1 MKIGYARISTED
13 QNLDLQIDAL
23 KAAGCERIYTDKIS
37 GSTTSRPEFNK
48 MLEALRPGDVLTVWK
63 LDRIGRSLKHL
74 IEVVE
79 NLHADSVDLHLITE
93 GIDTSTP
100 AGKMAYQMMGAV
112 AEYERNVIK
121 ERVSAGLQAARKR
134 GRVGGR
140 PSALTYEQ
148 QKNAVAMY
156 HSKAMSAAAIA
167 KQFGISKPTLYSYV
181 KDHADK
187 REQIK
192 AVS

>member
-1 MKIGYARISTED
+1 MKIGYARVSTDD

-23 KAAGCERIYTDKIS
+23 KQAGCERIYTDKVS
-37 GSTTSRPEFNK
+37 GSTTTRPEFDK
-48 MLEALRPGDVLTVWK
+48 MLDALRDGDVLTVWK

-74 IEVVE
+74 IEVIEGLHTQGVE
-79 NLHADSVDLHLITE
+79 LHLITE

-100 AGKMAYQMMGAV
+100 AGRMAYQMMGAV
-112 AEYERNVIK
+112 AEYERNIIK
-121 ERVSAGLQAARKR
+121 ERVSAGLKAAKAR

-140 PSALTYEQ
+140 PASLTYEE

-167 KQFGISKPTLYSYV
+167 NQFGISKPTLYKYV
-181 KDHADK
+181 NDDQAK
-187 REQIK
+187 RDQIK
-192 AVS
+192 AVG